1 MQPDGWTESA
11 REKRRVPPETTLA
24 LFFSSFFFDAR
35 QPFGTVVA
43 TEPVGSEFSAL
54 GDQRVRV
61 QTSVM
66 GLEEDKD
73 FKFHKNAVAVL
84 CNR

>member
-1 MQPDGWTESA
+1 MAGQRA
-11 REKRRVPPETTLA
+11 RERRGGSLLRQRWPF
-24 LFFSSFFFDAR
+24 FFSFFFFDAR